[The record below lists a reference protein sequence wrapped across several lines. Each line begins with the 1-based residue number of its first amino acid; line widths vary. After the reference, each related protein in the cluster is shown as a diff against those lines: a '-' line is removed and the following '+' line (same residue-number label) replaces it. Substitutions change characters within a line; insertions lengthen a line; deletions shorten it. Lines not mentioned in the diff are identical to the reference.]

1 MTNHRAGEGAL
12 LHVIAA
18 ILSLL
23 LLAGVFGSGVDG
35 DADAPGIPAEN
46 ADAARS
52 GSDFGDLP

>member
-46 ADAARS
+46 ADATRG